1 MTLRLAINLFSN
13 LMELIEADAKFKKE
27 LEKFEKTFE
36 KTFERDEILKKY
48 SSFKKKFVSF

>member
-36 KTFERDEILKKY
+36 RDEILKKY
-48 SSFKKKFVSF
+48 SSFKKKIVSF

>member
-1 MTLRLAINLFSN
+1 
-13 LMELIEADAKFKKE
+13 MELIEADAKFKKE